1 MNNELTISNEL
12 LELIADKVA
21 DKVMQRIA
29 EKEALADE
37 ERRRSFIDV
46 YGETPEEYRKKSDE
60 EAKEWV
66 RNFKKVEN

>member
-12 LELIADKVA
+12 LELIAERVA

-29 EKEALADE
+29 ENETLADE
-37 ERRRSFIDV
+37 ERRRSFIDI
-46 YGETPEEYRKKSDE
+46 YGETPEEYEKRSDE
-60 EAKEWV
+60 ETKEWV

>member
-37 ERRRSFIDV
+37 EGRRRFIDV
-46 YGETPEEYRKKSDE
+46 YGETLEEYRKKSDE